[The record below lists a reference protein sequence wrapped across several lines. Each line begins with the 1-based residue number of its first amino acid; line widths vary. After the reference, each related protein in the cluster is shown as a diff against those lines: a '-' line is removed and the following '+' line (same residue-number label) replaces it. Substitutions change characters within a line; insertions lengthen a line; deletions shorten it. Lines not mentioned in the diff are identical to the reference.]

1 MANYFVSS
9 ASGAGG
15 AGNGSSWANAYLT
28 IAAALARPT
37 VAGDILFIGD
47 DHTEFTSTTNL
58 SWFMPSTTLA
68 PSYMFVVDHTK
79 ASPGPADLK
88 VGTPTGGYAS
98 GDGVIAFNLF
108 GHVYGLYVECG
119 VGSASTNIAIQT
131 TSSRTQYY
139 ENCTFKS
146 SGTNAS
152 ARCLNVGSSGYTE
165 FKNCTFITTRATMMH
180 TGGFLG
186 TKFINCTFL
195 FPGGS
200 AVPAFTAGI
209 GTSNPTFEACDFSNY
224 AGTHF
229 LEFTSNGGNFWTFKD
244 CKLSSTMSFSMAGD
258 LRQSAGNIW
267 VINCDSGATNYKFD
281 VYNNGGE
288 LHAQTSVVRTGGAS
302 QGNAYSWQITT
313 NTNNLWY
320 MPFKLPPLSIWNNTT
335 GAAIN
340 VTVEGIADTRDF
352 FQLPKN
358 DEVWF
363 DVEALENASL
373 PQGTYHVGTKTTPLG
388 TNSALTASTAAW
400 DCANTRAN
408 STAYNLG
415 DIIKVASNP
424 GRLFMCTG
432 LTTGITASS
441 EPGGY
446 ATAVDGGGGVTDGG
460 CVFKAMWRFK
470 QTITTGTIGMAGLIT
485 VYPKV
490 AKASLNGIY
499 IDPMITLS

>member
-1 MANYFVSS
+1 MTTYFVSS

-28 IAAALARPT
+28 IAAALSGGRAG
-37 VAGDILFIGD
+37 GDIIFVGD
-47 DHTEFTSTTNL
+47 DHAENTTGAQNWFFNTSATN
-58 SWFMPSTTLA
+58 PG
-68 PSYMFVVDHTK
+68 YIYVVDHTK
-79 ASPGPADLK
+79 SSPTAADLK
-88 VGTPTGGYAS
+88 VGTLGAGSVQNDGAITFNMYGY
-98 GDGVIAFNLF
+98 
-108 GHVYGLYVECG
+108 VYGLYMESG
-119 VGSASTNIAIQT
+119 VGASTALSPQGG
-131 TSSRTQYY
+131 SSRVLVLDH
-139 ENCTFKS
+139 CTIKNS
-146 SGTNAS
+146 STGAS
-152 ARCLNVGSSGYTE
+152 ARTYIPPSSGYSLH
-165 FKNCTFITTRATMMH
+165 KDCTFIATHSTMQM
-180 TGGFLG
+180 TGNWYGKML
-186 TKFINCTFL
+186 NCTFL
-195 FPGGS
+195 FPNGS
-200 AVPAFTAGI
+200 ATPLFTG
-209 GTSNPTFEACDFSNY
+209 GGMGNTFVTFEGCDFSAY
-224 AGTHF
+224 GGTKIF
-229 LEFTSNGGNFWTFKD
+229 DNANNGGTNITFKD
-244 CKLSSTMSFSMAGD
+244 CKLPSTASLFTLAND
-258 LRQSAGNIW
+258 LRPEQSTIW
-267 VINCDSGATNYKFD
+267 VLNCDSGTTNYKTD
-281 VYNNGGE
+281 VYHYAGE
-288 LHAQTSVVRTGGAS
+288 LHAAIDVVRTGGAS
-302 QGNAYSWQITT
+302 QGTAYSWKTTT
-313 NTNNLWY
+313 NANNGWNAPLQL
-320 MPFKLPPLSIWNNTT
+320 MPISIWNATT
-335 GAAIN
+335 GAAVN
-340 VTVEGIADTRDF
+340 VTIEGIADTRDF
-352 FQLPKN
+352 FQLPNN

-499 IDPMITLS
+499 IDPLAMLT